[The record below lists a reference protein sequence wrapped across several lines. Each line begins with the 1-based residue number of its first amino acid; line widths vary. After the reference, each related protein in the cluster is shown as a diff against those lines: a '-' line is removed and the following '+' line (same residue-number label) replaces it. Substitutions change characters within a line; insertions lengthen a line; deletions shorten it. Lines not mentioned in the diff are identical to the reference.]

1 MLLVFPPN
9 KKWGS
14 RVSFFGGATMEPPRV
29 IGDFPVPPSGLGF
42 FSGFHP
48 LWTAQR
54 PIGSR
59 FKLEVGEVPT
69 VATNKHTRQTW
80 LIIACKSSSKANR
93 PSFLKSSGIVMLFK
107 ELQPQKALCPMAITD
122 SGILMLSKD
131 LQSVKV

>member
-1 MLLVFPPN
+1 
-9 KKWGS
+9 
-14 RVSFFGGATMEPPRV
+14 MEPPWV

-69 VATNKHTRQTW
+69 VATNKRRSNMVYYSLQ
-80 LIIACKSSSKANR
+80 IIIKGEQA
-93 PSFLKSSGIVMLFK
+93 IV
-107 ELQPQKALCPMAITD
+107 PQKLWDCDAFQRTATAKGTVPN
-122 SGILMLSKD
+122 GHH
-131 LQSVKV
+131 